1 VKEKISCLNKS
12 LLLFSYSF
20 LQKPRKTGDDEE
32 SEDLDLEDE
41 EILDEGEEEEEEGS
55 GTGNTY
61 TVKKGPQPGCL

>member
-1 VKEKISCLNKS
+1 MFKNV
-12 LLLFSYSF
+12 SYSIYNSNSF
-20 LQKPRKTGDDEE
+20 LQKPRKTTDDEE

-61 TVKKGPQPGCL
+61 TVKKG

>member
-1 VKEKISCLNKS
+1 
-12 LLLFSYSF
+12 
-20 LQKPRKTGDDEE
+20 
-32 SEDLDLEDE
+32 LDLEDE

>member
-1 VKEKISCLNKS
+1 V
-12 LLLFSYSF
+12 
-20 LQKPRKTGDDEE
+20 

-61 TVKKGPQPGCL
+61 TVKKD